1 VVKSFSEAAKALDRT
16 FLISLLQPP
25 PEVLHLFDDLLL
37 LTDGRVIFHGPIGM
51 ALSYFESA
59 LGLVCPPRK
68 DAGSFLQEVTTP
80 VGQYAYASS
89 ALLESRGLSEAD
101 RESTQLL
108 TRPPEELLTSV
119 EAMRETFWKT
129 SEWGPAMLREL
140 EVQPFSP
147 AAGPPGA
154 LFTKRFANS
163 RLRLTYLV
171 LCRQVLLNK
180 RSTVYYIARVLQAII
195 ISLITASL
203 FGTIQPSQ
211 EEGRKV
217 ISLSAFAS
225 MTLAMTSSPQ
235 IQLVF
240 EHKPVYVKQR
250 DMSLFPPAG
259 AWLHGRMGGWCGRR
273 SGRPGRAIVLR
284 AAAA

>member
-1 VVKSFSEAAKALDRT
+1 
-16 FLISLLQPP
+16 
-25 PEVLHLFDDLLL
+25 
-37 LTDGRVIFHGPIGM
+37 
-51 ALSYFESA
+51 
-59 LGLVCPPRK
+59 
-68 DAGSFLQEVTTP
+68 
-80 VGQYAYASS
+80 
-89 ALLESRGLSEAD
+89 
-101 RESTQLL
+101 
-108 TRPPEELLTSV
+108 
-119 EAMRETFWKT
+119 
-129 SEWGPAMLREL
+129 
-140 EVQPFSP
+140 
-147 AAGPPGA
+147 
-154 LFTKRFANS
+154 
-163 RLRLTYLV
+163 
-171 LCRQVLLNK
+171 VLLNK